1 MTEPITTTKSA
12 SDQLSDAQ
20 ARAIG
25 ALLTTRTISE
35 AAQSARVGRAT
46 LYRCLREDENFR
58 RCLQAA
64 RRHALGQATARLQQ
78 MAINSVD
85 SLQQIIADEKAGAA
99 SRVSGILT
107 NLDYAYR
114 AIEMEDVEER
124 LTRVEEATA
133 EGQVGGDK

>member
-1 MTEPITTTKSA
+1 MTETITTTKSA

-20 ARAIG
+20 ERAIN

-35 AAQSARVGRAT
+35 AAQTARVGRAT
-46 LYRCLREDENFR
+46 LYRWMRNDENFR

-78 MAINSVD
+78 MAVSSVD
-85 SLQQIIADEKAGAA
+85 ALQEIIADSKAGAS
-99 SRVSGILT
+99 SRVSGIRT

-114 AIEMEDVEER
+114 AIELEDIEER
-124 LTRVEEATA
+124 LTRIEQAIA
-133 EGQVGGDK
+133 EGQVGGDE